1 MLMTCPH
8 CKGRL
13 KIRTSREVSLLTR
26 EAYLQC
32 EYVHCA
38 YTCAA
43 IISQVRTIAPSMKPN
58 PQAYLPVSRKRPTAQ
73 DTRQMD
79 LLGGK

>member
-32 EYVHCA
+32 EDVHCA

-58 PQAYLPVSRKRPTAQ
+58 PLAYLPVSPKRPAAE
-73 DTRQMD
+73 DTRQLD